1 MANAQKDTTDWNA
14 IDALSDNDIAKAVS
28 SDPDAAPLDAK
39 GLTLV
44 KPGRPRSTNPKQSTT
59 LRLPADVLAYFKAGG
74 KGWQTR
80 ISDALSEYVIEHGKE
95 KKINERSMGSDSI
108 DIEVK

>member
-1 MANAQKDTTDWNA
+1 MAKAQKDTTDWGA

-28 SDPDAAPLDAK
+28 SDTDAAPLDAK

-44 KPGRPRSTNPKQSTT
+44 KLGRPRSTNPKQSTT
-59 LRLPADVLAYFKAGG
+59 LRLPSEVLAYFKAGG

-80 ISDALSEYVIEHGKE
+80 ISDALSEYVTERGHGKGGH
-95 KKINERSMGSDSI
+95 S
-108 DIEVK
+108 